1 MEGEIMF
8 NLLYMKYQKEI
19 VRPYRGKFKDLNLY
33 EKIFLIVLISDA
45 SLFAVFSFLNNK
57 IGSIVTFA
65 IILFW
70 IIIFAIKRQQPEEQE
85 RIIKKNKSTERMKQ
99 MIKLLNEFHIDISDD
114 NQLDRLIERAT
125 KEQKAYDIWK
135 DFKVSFGSMTTYILL
150 PMLTLLLQKIFDDAK
165 LMDLIY
171 GAFLIFIFCIMIV
184 ALIFSC
190 SSIFKDLF
198 NKDIRNLKEFIED
211 IEDIKDFHNEAFL
224 IKQGINGK

>member
-1 MEGEIMF
+1 MF

-19 VRPYRGKFKDLNLY
+19 MRPYRGKFKDLNLY

-85 RIIKKNKSTERMKQ
+85 RIIKENNSKERMKQ

-171 GAFLIFIFCIMIV
+171 GAFLIFLFCIMVV

-224 IKQGINGK
+224 NKQEINGE

>member
-1 MEGEIMF
+1 
-8 NLLYMKYQKEI
+8 LLYMKYQKEI
-19 VRPYRGKFKDLNLY
+19 MRPYRGKFKDLNLY

-57 IGSIVTFA
+57 IGLIVTFA

-70 IIIFAIKRQQPEEQE
+70 IIIFAIKRHQPEEQE
-85 RIIKKNKSTERMKQ
+85 RLIKENNSKERMKQ

-171 GAFLIFIFCIMIV
+171 GAFLIFLFCIMVV

-224 IKQGINGK
+224 NKQEINGE

>member
-19 VRPYRGKFKDLNLY
+19 MRPYRGKLKDLHLY

-85 RIIKKNKSTERMKQ
+85 RIIKENNSKERMKQ

-150 PMLTLLLQKIFDDAK
+150 PMLTLLLQKIFDNAK

-224 IKQGINGK
+224 NKQEINGE

>member
-57 IGSIVTFA
+57 IGLIVTFA

-70 IIIFAIKRQQPEEQE
+70 IIIFAIKRHQPEEQE
-85 RIIKKNKSTERMKQ
+85 RLIKENNSKERMKQ

-224 IKQGINGK
+224 NKQEINGE

>member
-19 VRPYRGKFKDLNLY
+19 MRPYRGKFKDLNLY

-85 RIIKKNKSTERMKQ
+85 RIIKENNSKERMKQ

-171 GAFLIFIFCIMIV
+171 GAFLIFLFCIMVV

-224 IKQGINGK
+224 NKQEINGE

>member
-19 VRPYRGKFKDLNLY
+19 MRPYRGKFKDLNLY

-45 SLFAVFSFLNNK
+45 SLFAAFSFLNNK
-57 IGSIVTFA
+57 IGLIVTFA

-70 IIIFAIKRQQPEEQE
+70 IIIFAIKRHQPEEQE
-85 RIIKKNKSTERMKQ
+85 RLIKENNSKERMKQ

-171 GAFLIFIFCIMIV
+171 GAFLIFLFCIMVV

-224 IKQGINGK
+224 NKQEINGE

>member
-19 VRPYRGKFKDLNLY
+19 MRPYRGKFKDLNLY

-171 GAFLIFIFCIMIV
+171 GAFLIFLFCIMVV

>member
-19 VRPYRGKFKDLNLY
+19 MRPYRGKFKDLHLY

-85 RIIKKNKSTERMKQ
+85 RIIKENNSKERMKQ

-150 PMLTLLLQKIFDDAK
+150 PMLTLLLQKIFDNAK

-171 GAFLIFIFCIMIV
+171 GAFLIFLFCIMVV

-224 IKQGINGK
+224 NKQEINGE

>member
-19 VRPYRGKFKDLNLY
+19 MRPYRGKFKDLNLY

-45 SLFAVFSFLNNK
+45 SLFAAFSFLNNK

-70 IIIFAIKRQQPEEQE
+70 IIIFAIKRHQPEEQE
-85 RIIKKNKSTERMKQ
+85 RLIKENNSKERMKQ

-150 PMLTLLLQKIFDDAK
+150 PMLTLLLQKIFDNAK

-224 IKQGINGK
+224 NKQEINGE

>member
-171 GAFLIFIFCIMIV
+171 GAFLIFLFCIMVV

>member
-1 MEGEIMF
+1 
-8 NLLYMKYQKEI
+8 MKYQKEI
-19 VRPYRGKFKDLNLY
+19 MRPYRGKFKDLNLY

-57 IGSIVTFA
+57 IGLIVTFA

-70 IIIFAIKRQQPEEQE
+70 IIIFAIKRHQPEEQE
-85 RIIKKNKSTERMKQ
+85 RLIKENNSKERMKQ

-171 GAFLIFIFCIMIV
+171 GAFLIFLFCIMVV

>member
-19 VRPYRGKFKDLNLY
+19 MRPYRGKFKDLNLY

-45 SLFAVFSFLNNK
+45 SLFAAFSFLNNK

-85 RIIKKNKSTERMKQ
+85 RIIKENNSKERMKQ

-150 PMLTLLLQKIFDDAK
+150 PMLTLLLQKIFDNAK

-171 GAFLIFIFCIMIV
+171 GAFLIFLFCIMVV

-224 IKQGINGK
+224 NKQEINGE

>member
-19 VRPYRGKFKDLNLY
+19 MRPYRGKFKDLNLY

-57 IGSIVTFA
+57 IGLIVTFA

-70 IIIFAIKRQQPEEQE
+70 IIIFAIKRHQPEEQE
-85 RIIKKNKSTERMKQ
+85 RLIKENNSKERMKQ

-171 GAFLIFIFCIMIV
+171 GAFLIFLFCIMVV

>member
-19 VRPYRGKFKDLNLY
+19 MRPYRGKFKDLNLY

-70 IIIFAIKRQQPEEQE
+70 IIIFAIKRHQPEEQE
-85 RIIKKNKSTERMKQ
+85 RLIKENNSKERMKQ

-125 KEQKAYDIWK
+125 KEQKAYDIRK

-150 PMLTLLLQKIFDDAK
+150 PMLTLLLQKIFDGAK

-171 GAFLIFIFCIMIV
+171 GAFLIFLFCIMVV

-224 IKQGINGK
+224 NKQEINGE

>member
-1 MEGEIMF
+1 M
-8 NLLYMKYQKEI
+8 
-19 VRPYRGKFKDLNLY
+19 
-33 EKIFLIVLISDA
+33 
-45 SLFAVFSFLNNK
+45 
-57 IGSIVTFA
+57 TFA

-85 RIIKKNKSTERMKQ
+85 RIIKENNSKERMKQ

-150 PMLTLLLQKIFDDAK
+150 PMLTLLLQKIFDNAK

-171 GAFLIFIFCIMIV
+171 HKTANRKRIVLLLI
-184 ALIFSC
+184 
-190 SSIFKDLF
+190 
-198 NKDIRNLKEFIED
+198 
-211 IEDIKDFHNEAFL
+211 
-224 IKQGINGK
+224 

>member
-19 VRPYRGKFKDLNLY
+19 MRPYRGKFKDLNLY

-45 SLFAVFSFLNNK
+45 SLFAAFSFLNNK

-70 IIIFAIKRQQPEEQE
+70 IIIFAIKRHQPEEQE
-85 RIIKKNKSTERMKQ
+85 RLIKENNSKERMKQ

-171 GAFLIFIFCIMIV
+171 GAFLIFLFCIMVV

>member
-19 VRPYRGKFKDLNLY
+19 MRPYRGKFKDLNLY

-45 SLFAVFSFLNNK
+45 SLFAAFSFLNNK

-70 IIIFAIKRQQPEEQE
+70 IIIFAIKRHQPEEQE
-85 RIIKKNKSTERMKQ
+85 RLIKENNSKERMKQ

-171 GAFLIFIFCIMIV
+171 GAFLIFLFCIMVV

-224 IKQGINGK
+224 NKQEINGE

>member
-19 VRPYRGKFKDLNLY
+19 MRPYRGKFKDLNLY
-33 EKIFLIVLISDA
+33 EKIFLIVLVSDA
-45 SLFAVFSFLNNK
+45 SLFAAFSFLNNK

-70 IIIFAIKRQQPEEQE
+70 IIIFAIKRHQPEEQE
-85 RIIKKNKSTERMKQ
+85 RLIKENNSKERMKQ

-171 GAFLIFIFCIMIV
+171 GAFLIFLFCIMVV

-224 IKQGINGK
+224 NKQEINGE

>member
-19 VRPYRGKFKDLNLY
+19 MRPYRGKFKDLNLY

-45 SLFAVFSFLNNK
+45 SLFAAFSFLNNK

-70 IIIFAIKRQQPEEQE
+70 IIIFAIKRHQPEEQE
-85 RIIKKNKSTERMKQ
+85 RLIKENNSKERMKQ

-150 PMLTLLLQKIFDDAK
+150 PMLTLLLQKIFDNAK

-171 GAFLIFIFCIMIV
+171 GAFLIFLFCIMVV

-224 IKQGINGK
+224 NKQEINGE

>member
-1 MEGEIMF
+1 M
-8 NLLYMKYQKEI
+8 
-19 VRPYRGKFKDLNLY
+19 RPYRGKFKDLNLY

-57 IGSIVTFA
+57 IGLIVTFA

-70 IIIFAIKRQQPEEQE
+70 IIIFAIKRHQPEEQE
-85 RIIKKNKSTERMKQ
+85 RLIKENNSKERMKQ

-171 GAFLIFIFCIMIV
+171 GAFLIFLFCIMVV

-224 IKQGINGK
+224 NKQEINGE

>member
-19 VRPYRGKFKDLNLY
+19 MRPYRGKFKDLNLY

-57 IGSIVTFA
+57 IGLIVTFA

-70 IIIFAIKRQQPEEQE
+70 IIIFAIKRHQPEEQE
-85 RIIKKNKSTERMKQ
+85 RLIKENNSKERMKQ

-150 PMLTLLLQKIFDDAK
+150 PMLTLLLQKIFDNAK

-224 IKQGINGK
+224 NKQEINGE

>member
-1 MEGEIMF
+1 MF

-19 VRPYRGKFKDLNLY
+19 VRPYRGKFKDLYLY

-57 IGSIVTFA
+57 RGLIVTFA
-65 IILFW
+65 IILFL
-70 IIIFAIKRQQPEEQE
+70 IIIFAIKRHQPEEQE

-114 NQLDRLIERAT
+114 KQLDRLIERAT
-125 KEQKAYDIWK
+125 KEQKAYDVWK

-171 GAFLIFIFCIMIV
+171 GAFLIFLFCIMVV

-198 NKDIRNLKEFIED
+198 NKDIKNLKEFIND
-211 IEDIKDFHNEAFL
+211 IEDIKDFHNKAFL
-224 IKQGINGK
+224 IKQEINGK

>member
-19 VRPYRGKFKDLNLY
+19 MRPYRGKFKDLNLY

-70 IIIFAIKRQQPEEQE
+70 IIIFAIKRHQPEEQE
-85 RIIKKNKSTERMKQ
+85 RLIKENNSKERMKQ

-171 GAFLIFIFCIMIV
+171 GAFLIFLFCIMVV

-224 IKQGINGK
+224 NKQEINGE

>member
-19 VRPYRGKFKDLNLY
+19 MRPYRGKFKDQNLY

-57 IGSIVTFA
+57 IGLIVTFA

-70 IIIFAIKRQQPEEQE
+70 IIIFAIKRHQPEEQE
-85 RIIKKNKSTERMKQ
+85 RLIKENNSKERMKQ

-171 GAFLIFIFCIMIV
+171 GAFLIFLFCIMVV

-224 IKQGINGK
+224 NKQEINGE

>member
-19 VRPYRGKFKDLNLY
+19 MRPYRGKFKDLNLY

-45 SLFAVFSFLNNK
+45 SLFAAFSFLNNK

-171 GAFLIFIFCIMIV
+171 GAFLIFLFCIMVV

-224 IKQGINGK
+224 NKQEINGE

>member
-19 VRPYRGKFKDLNLY
+19 MRPYRGKFKDLNLY

-57 IGSIVTFA
+57 IGLIVTFA

-70 IIIFAIKRQQPEEQE
+70 IIIFAIKRHQPEEQE
-85 RIIKKNKSTERMKQ
+85 RLIKENNSKERMKQ

-171 GAFLIFIFCIMIV
+171 GAFLIFLFCIMVV

-224 IKQGINGK
+224 NKQEINGE

>member
-19 VRPYRGKFKDLNLY
+19 MRPYRGKFKDLNLY

-45 SLFAVFSFLNNK
+45 SLFAAFSFLNNK

-70 IIIFAIKRQQPEEQE
+70 IIIFAIKRHQPEEQE
-85 RIIKKNKSTERMKQ
+85 RLIKENNSKERMKQ

-171 GAFLIFIFCIMIV
+171 GAFLIFLFCIMIV

-224 IKQGINGK
+224 NKQEINGE

>member
-8 NLLYMKYQKEI
+8 NLLYMKYHKEI
-19 VRPYRGKFKDLNLY
+19 MRPYRGKFKDLNLY

-45 SLFAVFSFLNNK
+45 SLFAAFSFLNNK

-70 IIIFAIKRQQPEEQE
+70 IIIFAIKRHQPEEQE
-85 RIIKKNKSTERMKQ
+85 RLIKENNSKERMKQ

-171 GAFLIFIFCIMIV
+171 GAFLIFLFCIMVV

-224 IKQGINGK
+224 NKQEINGE

>member
-19 VRPYRGKFKDLNLY
+19 MRPYRGKFKDLNLY

-85 RIIKKNKSTERMKQ
+85 RIIKENNSKERMKQ

-150 PMLTLLLQKIFDDAK
+150 PMLTLLLQKIFDNAK

-224 IKQGINGK
+224 NKQEINGE

>member
-57 IGSIVTFA
+57 IGLIVTFA

-70 IIIFAIKRQQPEEQE
+70 IIIFAIKRHQPEEQE
-85 RIIKKNKSTERMKQ
+85 RLIKENNSKERMKQ

-150 PMLTLLLQKIFDDAK
+150 PMLTLLLQKIFDGAK

-171 GAFLIFIFCIMIV
+171 GAFLIFLFCIMVV
-184 ALIFSC
+184 ALMFSC

-224 IKQGINGK
+224 NKQEINGE

>member
-19 VRPYRGKFKDLNLY
+19 MRPYRGKFKDLNLY

-85 RIIKKNKSTERMKQ
+85 RLIKENNSKERMKQ

-171 GAFLIFIFCIMIV
+171 GAFLIFLFCIMVV

-224 IKQGINGK
+224 NKQEINGE

>member
-19 VRPYRGKFKDLNLY
+19 MRPYRGKFKDLNLY

-45 SLFAVFSFLNNK
+45 SLFAAFSFLNNK

-85 RIIKKNKSTERMKQ
+85 RIIKENNSKERMKQ

-171 GAFLIFIFCIMIV
+171 GAFLIFLFCIMVV

-224 IKQGINGK
+224 NKQEINGE

>member
-19 VRPYRGKFKDLNLY
+19 MRPYRGKFKDLNLY

-45 SLFAVFSFLNNK
+45 SLFAAFSFLNNK

-171 GAFLIFIFCIMIV
+171 GAFLIFLFCIMVV

>member
-1 MEGEIMF
+1 MF

-19 VRPYRGKFKDLNLY
+19 MRPYRGKFKDLNLY

-57 IGSIVTFA
+57 IGLIVTFA

-70 IIIFAIKRQQPEEQE
+70 IIIFAIKRHQPEEQE
-85 RIIKKNKSTERMKQ
+85 RLIKENNSKERMKQ

-150 PMLTLLLQKIFDDAK
+150 PMLTLLLQKIFDNAK

-224 IKQGINGK
+224 NKQEINGE

>member
-19 VRPYRGKFKDLNLY
+19 MRPYRGKFKDLNLY

-45 SLFAVFSFLNNK
+45 SLFAAFSFLNNK

-85 RIIKKNKSTERMKQ
+85 RIIKENNSKERMKQ

-150 PMLTLLLQKIFDDAK
+150 PMLTLLLQKIFDNAK

-224 IKQGINGK
+224 NKQEINGE